1 MTYLFIGMMIGVI
14 IGTTIGSLAVAFK
27 SAEKE
32 IARLE
37 REVDN
42 MHNKKYGIWKT
53 RYAENSRNIFE
64 DWVRRDGDP
73 ILFST
78 ERGALE
84 YMHGMEM
91 KTQGAF
97 TEFEVREVS

>member
-1 MTYLFIGMMIGVI
+1 M
-14 IGTTIGSLAVAFK
+14 
-27 SAEKE
+27 EN
-32 IARLE
+32 
-37 REVDN
+37 EVC
-42 MHNKKYGIWKT
+42 
-53 RYAENSRNIFE
+53 ENSRNIFE

-73 ILFST
+73 ILFPT

>member
-1 MTYLFIGMMIGVI
+1 MRLFF
-14 IGTTIGSLAVAFK
+14 VA
-27 SAEKE
+27 
-32 IARLE
+32 
-37 REVDN
+37 
-42 MHNKKYGIWKT
+42 KT
-53 RYAENSRNIFE
+53 EGDKNAQQKIQHMG
-64 DWVRRDGDP
+64 WVRRDGEP

-84 YMHGMEM
+84 YMHGIEM

>member
-1 MTYLFIGMMIGVI
+1 M
-14 IGTTIGSLAVAFK
+14 
-27 SAEKE
+27 EN
-32 IARLE
+32 
-37 REVDN
+37 EVC
-42 MHNKKYGIWKT
+42 
-53 RYAENSRNIFE
+53 RNSRNIFE

>member
-1 MTYLFIGMMIGVI
+1 
-14 IGTTIGSLAVAFK
+14 
-27 SAEKE
+27 
-32 IARLE
+32 
-37 REVDN
+37 

-53 RYAENSRNIFE
+53 RYAENSRNIF
-64 DWVRRDGDP
+64 DGDP

>member
-1 MTYLFIGMMIGVI
+1 
-14 IGTTIGSLAVAFK
+14 
-27 SAEKE
+27 
-32 IARLE
+32 
-37 REVDN
+37 

-91 KTQGAF
+91 KAQGAF